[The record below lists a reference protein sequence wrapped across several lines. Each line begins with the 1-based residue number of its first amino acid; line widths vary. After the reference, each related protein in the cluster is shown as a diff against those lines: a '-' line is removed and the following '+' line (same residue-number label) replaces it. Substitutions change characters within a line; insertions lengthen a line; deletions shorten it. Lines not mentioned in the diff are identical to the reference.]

1 MGGMSSNKEDC
12 RVRTLSYLVAGIVA
26 IVALASSI
34 FFLVESVA
42 LLAAQPPRVTASIMS
57 AIVGLALLSAA
68 TTISRVLLLARSAER
83 VFKGG
88 GGEGA

>member
-1 MGGMSSNKEDC
+1 MPSDGEGCKAH
-12 RVRTLSYLVAGIVA
+12 TLSYLVAAIVA

-34 FFLVESVA
+34 FFLVESVG

-68 TTISRVLLLARSAER
+68 TTISRILLLARAAER
-83 VFKGG
+83 AIKS
-88 GGEGA
+88 GEGGKA

>member
-1 MGGMSSNKEDC
+1 VGAGVDAEKEDC
-12 RVRTLSYLVAGIVA
+12 RSRTISYLIAGVIAV
-26 IVALASSI
+26 VALATSI
-34 FFLVESVA
+34 FFLVESVG

-83 VFKGG
+83 VVEGKEGG
-88 GGEGA
+88 